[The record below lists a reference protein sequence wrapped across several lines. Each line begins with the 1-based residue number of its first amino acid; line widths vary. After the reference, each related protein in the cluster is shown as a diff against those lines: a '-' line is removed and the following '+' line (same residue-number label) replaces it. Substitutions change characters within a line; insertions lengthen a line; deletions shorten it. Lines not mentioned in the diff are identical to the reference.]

1 MVDEWTINTLKVMSH
16 SGKRNTEC
24 LGVKEKLYWDF
35 LKTDKYIWPIL
46 HNLINLGTNVF
57 HDLLNY
63 GIEYIEMLYIKEDMV
78 RNSLL
83 IFDSSIVER
92 VDLREDFDISE
103 EYKEPR
109 CLKNFRRKD
118 MTPIIPIN
126 DENFHRDLKIDELYR
141 KKELISNDVYNI
153 KRQKYKLKEM
163 LKESRKF
170 GLDDRICTLF
180 QMYYIKR

>member
-1 MVDEWTINTLKVMSH
+1 ML
-16 SGKRNTEC
+16 
-24 LGVKEKLYWDF
+24 
-35 LKTDKYIWPIL
+35 
-46 HNLINLGTNVF
+46 
-57 HDLLNY
+57 
-63 GIEYIEMLYIKEDMV
+63 LYIKEDMV

-92 VDLREDFDISE
+92 VDLREGFDISE

-109 CLKNFRRKD
+109 CLKNIRRKD
-118 MTPIIPIN
+118 MTSIIPIN
-126 DENFHRDLKIDELYR
+126 NEKFHRDLKIDELYK

-163 LKESRKF
+163 LKECRKGRNRVKF
-170 GLDDRICTLF
+170 GLYDIICTLF